1 MNSQRRH
8 NLVTTSVYRGQVMD
22 ESIASATEP
31 SRKVLVVD
39 DEQDLLDLLSY
50 NFQASGYQ
58 VKTAASGGAA
68 IAELESFS
76 PDVVLLDLMLPDM
89 PGTDVCRRI
98 RNSEGR
104 QPVVIMVTAKGE
116 EIDRV
121 VGFELGANDYVVK
134 PFSTRELI
142 LRANALLRSV
152 RSEPQA
158 TPAPDDA
165 RRAKRRILTIGPL
178 SIDADAHRV
187 FVGGEEI
194 HVSALEM
201 RFITDLVK
209 HRGRVR
215 SREDLLEDVW
225 GYSPAATTR
234 TVDTHVKRLRDKL
247 RVAGALLETVRGAGY
262 RLSDAY
268 EMIATDR

>member
-1 MNSQRRH
+1 MNDSTA
-8 NLVTTSVYRGQVMD
+8 N
-22 ESIASATEP
+22 ATEP

-50 NFQASGYQ
+50 NFQASGYH
-58 VKTAASGGAA
+58 VKTATSGGAA
-68 IAELESFS
+68 IAELDSFS

-98 RNSEGR
+98 RNGEGR
-104 QPVVIMVTAKGE
+104 QPVVIMVSAKGE

-142 LRANALLRSV
+142 LRTNALLRSN
-152 RSEPQA
+152 RSEA
-158 TPAPDDA
+158 AAAPVPEDA
-165 RRAKRRILTIGPL
+165 RRIKRRILTIGPL
-178 SIDADAHRV
+178 TIDADAHRV
-187 FVGGEEI
+187 FVAGEEI

-201 RFITDLVK
+201 RFIADLVK

-215 SREDLLEDVW
+215 SRDDLLEEVW

-247 RVAGALLETVRGAGY
+247 QAAGSLLETVRGAGY

>member
-1 MNSQRRH
+1 LQA
-8 NLVTTSVYRGQVMD
+8 MD
-22 ESIASATEP
+22 DSTASATEP

-50 NFQASGYQ
+50 NFQASGYH
-58 VKTAASGGAA
+58 VKTAASGSAA
-68 IAELESFS
+68 IAELDSFS

-104 QPVVIMVTAKGE
+104 QPVVIMVSAKGE

-142 LRANALLRSV
+142 LRTNALLRST
-152 RSEPQA
+152 RSEATAA
-158 TPAPDDA
+158 TPVSEDA
-165 RRAKRRILTIGPL
+165 RRIKRRILTIGPL
-178 SIDADAHRV
+178 TIDADAHRV
-187 FVGGEEI
+187 FVAGEEI

-201 RFITDLVK
+201 RFIADLVK

-215 SREDLLEDVW
+215 SREDLLEEVW

-247 RVAGALLETVRGAGY
+247 QSAGGLLETVRGAGY

-268 EMIATDR
+268 EMIASDR